1 MNWPMFDV
9 RKFNPG
15 FEREKNS
22 GPPQPVQIPKKFHEE
37 KSMVRVGTVV
47 RTLIVCGLALT
58 TLAFAQTDQNNT
70 QAPTVRQPIRFAIS
84 PPMYAV
90 PQSLGSPDMKVH
102 EVRSINRNLG
112 PGGEDGA
119 LQTQFG
125 PLLNGTPGIDFE
137 GIGVNGGE
145 PSDSNMAVGPNHIVE
160 IVNSEWAVYDKTGH
174 IAAGFPKTL
183 GSIWASMGGACAG
196 NQGDPIVQYDRLADP
211 WVLSQIGSE

>member
-1 MNWPMFDV
+1 MNSRMFDD

-22 GPPQPVQIPKKFHEE
+22 GPHRAGPIPEKVHEE

-47 RTLIVCGLALT
+47 RTLILCGLALT
-58 TLAFAQTDQNNT
+58 TLAFAKTNENTT

-84 PPMYAV
+84 PPMFAV
-90 PQSLGSPDMKVH
+90 PQSIRSEEEVEH

-112 PGGEDGA
+112 AGGEDGA
-119 LQTQFG
+119 LQSEFG

-174 IAAGFPKTL
+174 ITAGFPKTL

-196 NQGDPIVQYDRLADP
+196 NQ
-211 WVLSQIGSE
+211 

>member
-1 MNWPMFDV
+1 
-9 RKFNPG
+9 
-15 FEREKNS
+15 
-22 GPPQPVQIPKKFHEE
+22 
-37 KSMVRVGTVV
+37 MVRVGTVV
-47 RTLIVCGLALT
+47 RTLILCGLALT

-119 LQTQFG
+119 LQTEFG
-125 PLLNGTPGIDFE
+125 PLINGTPGIDFE
-137 GIGVNGGE
+137 GIGFNIDGE

-160 IVNSEWAVYDKTGH
+160 TVNTEWAVYDKTGH
-174 IAAGFPKTL
+174 IAAGFPKSL
-183 GSIWASMGGACAG
+183 GSIWASMGGETA
-196 NQGDPIVQYDRLADP
+196 NL
-211 WVLSQIGSE
+211 IGCLTVGA